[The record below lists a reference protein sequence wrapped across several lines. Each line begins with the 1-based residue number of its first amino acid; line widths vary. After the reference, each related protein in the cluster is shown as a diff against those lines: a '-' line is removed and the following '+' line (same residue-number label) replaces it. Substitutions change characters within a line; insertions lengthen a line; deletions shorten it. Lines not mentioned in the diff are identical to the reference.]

1 MKIIVKKC
9 MSLVFMLLTI
19 AMLCMCAAFFV
30 ACEDEPA
37 DDPSSDVT
45 LDMTKGEL
53 LELQDAY
60 DAGLLTTEDLMSV
73 AYYYHESWF
82 NNGREWNDDIMP
94 ENFIPMSK
102 DPAELDDGIEE
113 AITYAYLI
121 YVDKIPEDGQ
131 ISEFI
136 GVRAYCGMYVDCI
149 VVRFSGGLGTLD
161 GELSNGQTG
170 IYYPRVERIGN
181 VNFYIQIG
189 ISPWVWHVTK

>member
-1 MKIIVKKC
+1 MSEKIRI
-9 MSLVFMLLTI
+9 FITALL
-19 AMLCMCAAFFV
+19 AALCLALCVCCFV
-30 ACEDEPA
+30 ACRDEPT
-37 DDPSSDVT
+37 DETNDNVT
-45 LDMTKGEL
+45 FDTTKGEL
-53 LELQDAY
+53 LKLQEAY
-60 DAGLLTTEDLMSV
+60 DAGLLTTGDLMSA

-94 ENFIPMSK
+94 ESFTPMSK
-102 DPAELDDGIEE
+102 DPAELDDSIEE
-113 AITYAYLI
+113 AITYAYLT

-136 GVRAYCGMYVDCI
+136 GVRAYCGMYGDCI